1 MPLFAEKRRE
11 PAKTVC
17 TGAASVR
24 STDEVKKEN
33 EENERG
39 DNEGDEDKANEEELV
54 EVQVARVAVEP
65 LAILSDGEGREWRTL
80 FDTGASID
88 CAFRANLVAKG
99 AAIRAGRR
107 VTLIMADKSR
117 RQVNEWAD
125 LRLSLGTREFEA
137 SFVVIPEENS
147 EMDLI
152 LGLPTQ
158 TSFGNVTYGKE
169 GLRLADEEIRWVK
182 SVTDANAPSTRIDE
196 DGFVEVRV
204 GSEQDESEIAYR
216 HELLAKAKVGKG
228 FRILVGMLEKMAG
241 LVGRTVVTAQPR
253 HASLRERRPKA
264 RIKMAEGHDMPRHV
278 LKPVAL
284 HMMPVW
290 RKTVD
295 ELVKGGLLE
304 KSEAPG
310 ATRGMLIPKT
320 GRPHEF
326 RFVSD
331 YRDLNEGVVRDCYGL
346 PALET
351 CLTQAFSA
359 GARFLGKIDLASFF
373 HQIPLEPESSALTS
387 ITTPVGLYQWK
398 CVPQGL
404 KTSPAIAQRMI
415 DFVLSAEGDP
425 RGEDDLKS
433 FCTAYIDDV
442 GFAGS
447 TEEEFWERCEQI
459 LTRLHDHG
467 FQIRLDKCQFCV
479 TRMTFLG
486 YELDAESD
494 DDVLLIRPDPAKLR
508 AMLDYE
514 TPKSKT
520 ALKRFIGMVQFLSKL
535 VQGLAEVSAPL
546 HAIANVD
553 EWDESTWTREHEQ
566 AFKEIKSKLAKEP
579 FVSLPS
585 GPEAQFVARTDASKR
600 AIGGGLFQRMENGR
614 EVVVVYLNAKFSG
627 AQENWATWEKEL
639 YALVYI
645 IQRYGYLFLGS
656 PKPLIFVSDHK
667 PLGELTGYK
676 MTEKIARWMA
686 ILSTVEWTFEYEKGE
701 NNVFADAMSRQNA
714 DGDVNAWT
722 IGEGVT
728 EATRALCGVDHAE
741 EWHIDIREARE
752 KHDDIELNLEG
763 SGNDVRAPS
772 RELLSKIRAS
782 LLDDP
787 EERLLKC
794 QKGEGD
800 PHFSWDE
807 ETGFVFRESP
817 SSRTDAPDVMYI
829 PRTASHVW
837 EEITKEYHQ
846 SIIHS
851 NHASAEKTYEKIAR
865 RFWWEGMRQDVIKYV
880 KNCVHCQ
887 RDKRPVTRRRYL
899 PQARPPPTRV
909 FEVAALDHKTG
920 LPKDKRGYDA
930 ILVIVDFL
938 SRMGILIPTT
948 KGGSTSAETIRL
960 LQAHLFAKWG
970 VPRKLVSD
978 RGSAFASR
986 VATAAA
992 NLLGYD
998 VEMSTAHNP
1007 KTAAIAERMIRTAT
1021 EHLRVS
1027 VHAYANLHPD
1037 NWSEALPAIEF
1048 AYNDSVNPRT
1058 FPYTP
1063 FFIAHGRET
1072 WTPIKSTVKQYFGE
1086 TAKEG
1091 ARDGT
1096 PQLRSYVERMRQAEE
1111 VTREN
1116 HRRLTSKFLR
1126 EQREKFSY
1134 TMPFTVGTWVWL
1146 TDVRLKGEIKPPVLE
1161 SRRIGPLIVT
1171 EALPH
1176 DSYKLATL
1184 EETPA
1189 EDKRR
1194 LGTRLTRAIKGERL
1208 ITFHSDLLDNT
1219 DWENDEIVG
1228 DAIDFEDTQ
1237 RNVIRTLSASTVKTP
1252 LGERPLCIL
1261 DLGAGSQSLGKE
1273 CIHLFGDRKK
1283 VKYLSMDIDEKTSP
1297 EFAWSLFDF
1306 MERKN
1311 GSAETREQFRPG
1323 MIDIIWFSGNC
1334 HPFSQA
1340 NTTGKRDLDEGMRL
1354 IRAGFDIIRY
1364 LKPRVIHMESANSGP
1379 NRLALQPEMERL
1391 ANEFGLK
1398 AHPCTQCHYGFL
1410 YKKPTVIYSN
1420 IELRLRICTA
1430 ETPCEVIRL
1439 YSRHLR
1445 TSQSGPSGIDRDI
1458 LGVPREWSG
1467 RVAPGLVQL
1476 CLFSSILHMRGG
1488 L

>member
-1 MPLFAEKRRE
+1 M
-11 PAKTVC
+11 
-17 TGAASVR
+17 
-24 STDEVKKEN
+24 
-33 EENERG
+33 
-39 DNEGDEDKANEEELV
+39 
-54 EVQVARVAVEP
+54 AVEP
-65 LAILSDGEGREWRTL
+65 LAVLRDGEGREWRTL

-99 AAIRAGRR
+99 ATIRAGRR

-125 LRLSLGTREFEA
+125 LCLSLGAREVET
-137 SFVVIPEENS
+137 SFVVIPEENP

-158 TSFGNVTYGKE
+158 TSFGNVTYGKD
-169 GLRLADEEIRWVK
+169 GLWVADGEVQWVK
-182 SVTDANAPSTRIDE
+182 NVTTAPSAYIDA
-196 DGFVEVRV
+196 DGFVGVRV
-204 GSEQDESEIAYR
+204 DSGQDGDEMEWR
-216 HELLAKAKVGKG
+216 EELLAKAKVGNEQENAIKLR
-228 FRILVGMLEKMAG
+228 RILEKMPG

-253 HASLRERRPKA
+253 HANLRERRPKA
-264 RIKMAEGHDMPRHV
+264 RIKMVAEHTMPNHA
-278 LKPVAL
+278 LKPVSL
-284 HMMPVW
+284 SMMPVW
-290 RKTVD
+290 KKTVD

-310 ATRGMLIPKT
+310 ATRGMLLPKT
-320 GRPHEF
+320 GRPQEF

-351 CLTQAFSA
+351 CLNQAFA
-359 GARFLGKIDLASFF
+359 VRARFLGKIDLASFF
-373 HQIPLEPESSALTS
+373 HQIPLEEESAALTT

-404 KTSPAIAQRMI
+404 KTSPAIAQRTI

-425 RGEDDLKS
+425 RGEEDLKS
-433 FCTAYIDDV
+433 FAAAYIDDV

-447 TEEEFWERCEQI
+447 TEEEFWERCERI

-467 FQIRLDKCQFCV
+467 FQIRLDKCQFGV
-479 TRMTFLG
+479 KRMTFLG

-494 DDVLLIRPDPAKLR
+494 DDALIIRPDPEKLA
-508 AMLDYE
+508 AMLQYE
-514 TPKSKT
+514 SPRSRT
-520 ALKRFIGMVQFLSKL
+520 ALKRFLGMVNFLNKL

-546 HAIANVD
+546 HAIANLD
-553 EWDESTWTREHEQ
+553 EWDERTWTTEHEA
-566 AFKEIKSKLAKEP
+566 AFQELKRKLSKEP
-579 FVSLPS
+579 FVSLPVGS
-585 GPEAQFVARTDASKR
+585 DAQFVARTDASKR
-600 AIGGGLFQRMENGR
+600 AIGGGLFQRMEDGR
-614 EVVVVYLNAKFSG
+614 EVAVAYLNAKFSG
-627 AQENWATWEKEL
+627 AQMNWATWEKEL
-639 YALVYI
+639 YALIYI

-656 PKPLIFVSDHK
+656 PKAVIFISDHK
-667 PLGELTGYK
+667 PLGNLTGYK

-686 ILSTVEWTFEYEKGE
+686 ILSTVEWTFEYERGGD
-701 NNVFADAMSRQNA
+701 NVFADAMSRQNV
-714 DGDVNAWT
+714 DDDQGAWT
-722 IGEGVT
+722 IGEGIT
-728 EATRALCGVDHAE
+728 DATKALCGVDPIE
-741 EWHIDIREARE
+741 EKKSEQPGTHGAPDTA
-752 KHDDIELNLEG
+752 DTELDLEG

-772 RELLSKIRAS
+772 PSLLLKIRAS

-787 EERLLKC
+787 DERLQKC
-794 QKGEGD
+794 RKREGD
-800 PHFSWDE
+800 PNFSYDE
-807 ETGFVFRESP
+807 ETGFIFRKSP
-817 SSRTDAPDVMYI
+817 SSREDAPDVLYV

-837 EEITKEYHQ
+837 KEILADYH
-846 SIIHS
+846 HS
-851 NHASAEKTYEKIAR
+851 LLHANHASEGKTYEKIAR
-865 RFWWEGMRQDVIKYV
+865 KFWWEGMRRDVTLHV
-880 KNCVHCQ
+880 KNCVICQ
-887 RDKRPVTRRRYL
+887 REKRPVTKRRYL
-899 PQARPPPTRV
+899 PQARPPTTRV
-909 FEVAALDHKTG
+909 FEVAAMDHKTG
-920 LPKDKRGYDA
+920 LPKDRHGYDA

-948 KGGSTSAETIRL
+948 AAGSTSAETIRL
-960 LQAHLFAKWG
+960 LQTHLFAKWG

-978 RGSAFASR
+978 RGSTFASR
-986 VATAAA
+986 VARAAA
-992 NLLGYD
+992 NVLGYD
-998 VEMSTAHNP
+998 VDISTAQNP

-1027 VHAYANLHPD
+1027 VHAYADLHPD

-1072 WTPIKSTVKQYFGE
+1072 WTPIKATVRHHFGE
-1086 TAKEG
+1086 TAEERV
-1091 ARDGT
+1091 RDGT
-1096 PQLRSYVERMRQAEE
+1096 TELRSYVERMRQAEE

-1126 EQREKFSY
+1126 DQREKFSY
-1134 TMPFTVGTWVWL
+1134 ATPFSVGTRVWL
-1146 TDVRLKGEIKPPVLE
+1146 TDVRLKGERKPPALE
-1161 SRRIGPLIVT
+1161 SRRIGPLVVT

-1176 DSYKLATL
+1176 DGYKLTTL
-1184 EETPA
+1184 EDTPE
-1189 EDKRR
+1189 EDKKR
-1194 LGTRLTRAIKGERL
+1194 LGSKLAKAIKGERL
-1208 ITFHSDLLDNT
+1208 ILFHSDLQENT
-1219 DWENDEIVG
+1219 DFENDEIVG
-1228 DAIDFEDTQ
+1228 DAIDFEDNQ
-1237 RNVIRTLSASTVKTP
+1237 RTVIRTLSASTVKTP

-1261 DLGAGSQSLGKE
+1261 DLGSGSQSLGKE

-1297 EFAWSLFDF
+1297 DFAWSLFDF
-1306 MERKN
+1306 MEKKN
-1311 GSAETREQFRPG
+1311 GSTETREQFRPG
-1323 MIDIIWFSGNC
+1323 MVDIVWFSGNC

-1364 LKPRVIHMESANSGP
+1364 LKPRVIFMESANSGP
-1379 NRLALQPEMERL
+1379 HRLASQPEMKTL
-1391 ANEFGLK
+1391 ANEFQLE
-1398 AHPCTQCHYGFL
+1398 AFQCTQCHYGFL

-1420 IELRLRICTA
+1420 IELRLRSCNE
-1430 ETPCEVIRL
+1430 ETPCESKRL

-1445 TSQSGPSGIDRDI
+1445 TSQSGPSGVDRDI

-1476 CLFSSILHMRGG
+1476 CLFSSILFMRGG